1 MGVLGDDEAVG
12 EEEHAIGLGGRA
24 GVVRD
29 HHDGATEVAR
39 RVAQQAEHLGRRA
52 GVEVAGRLVREHDG
66 RLGDERA
73 GDRDALLLAAGELGG
88 AVALAVGEADA
99 VDQVGD
105 AALRGGVRA
114 SGETDREGD
123 VLLGGERRE
132 QVEALEDEADAISAE
147 ARERCF
153 LELRDVLT
161 GDRDGAAGR
170 AVETG
175 VRCATVD
182 LPKPLA

>member
-12 EEEHAIGLGGRA
+12 EEEHPIGLGGRA
-24 GVVRD
+24 GVVGD

-39 RVAQQAEHLGRRA
+39 RVAQQSEHLGRRA
-52 GVEVAGRLVREHDG
+52 GVEVASRLVREHDG

-73 GDRDALLLAAGELGG
+73 GDRDALLLTAGELGG

-99 VDQVGD
+99 IDEVGD

-123 VLLGGERRE
+123 VLLCGERRE
-132 QVEALEDEADAISAE
+132 QVEALEDEADAIPASRCLRVDWPAPEGPMTATISPASMARSTPRSAS
-147 ARERCF
+147 
-153 LELRDVLT
+153 T
-161 GDRDGAAGR
+161 
-170 AVETG
+170 AV
-175 VRCATVD
+175 A
-182 LPKPLA
+182 PWP